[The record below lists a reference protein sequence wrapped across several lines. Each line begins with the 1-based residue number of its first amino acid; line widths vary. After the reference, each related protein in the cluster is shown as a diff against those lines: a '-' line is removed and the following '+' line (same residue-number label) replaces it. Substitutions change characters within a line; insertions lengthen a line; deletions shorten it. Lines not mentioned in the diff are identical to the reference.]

1 MPRTPVTS
9 LGPCCWAALASS
21 TARTCWSRRSAA
33 GTGGLLWVRGEA
45 GIGKSSVLT
54 EIGDRARRAG
64 ATVLRGTAAD
74 EATGAP
80 AFWLWTQVL
89 RQAGTGDPQALVAL
103 GGPRARRAAELV
115 DPDPSGDSDPQP
127 ANRFPLFDG
136 VLAVL
141 DGLTDRVPGRAA
153 ARRPALGGRRQPAP
167 GAVPAAEPG
176 RPARVLVVCGWR
188 DHEVPAGSD
197 RDLLAAEIAAAG
209 ESWPLAGL
217 GPEPTSRP

>member
-1 MPRTPVTS
+1 ML
-9 LGPCCWAALASS
+9 LGRAGVLDRADVLVAAL
-21 TARTCWSRRSAA
+21 RA

-74 EATGAP
+74 ESTGAP

-141 DGLTDRVPGRAA
+141 DGLTTESPVVLLLDDLHWADTGSLHLVRFLLPSLAT
-153 ARRPALGGRRQPAP
+153 RP
-167 GAVPAAEPG
+167 
-176 RPARVLVVCGWR
+176 VLVVCGWR
-188 DHEVPAGSD
+188 DHEVPTGSD

-209 ESWPLAGL
+209 SP
-217 GPEPTSRP
+217 GPSPASARTTSRP